1 MLEFFLFLFT
11 LYIYVMTTFTS
22 SLPNDLLNNLA
33 AMAKKHNITKNKII
47 EKALTIYLDQLN
59 RAEYLRSY
67 KEAGQDLEIM
77 QVAEEGMGYYLED
90 LDNVTL

>member
-1 MLEFFLFLFT
+1 MTYFYFIFVK
-11 LYIYVMTTFTS
+11 YIYVMTTFTS

-33 AMAKKHNITKNKII
+33 AMAKKHNIAKNKII

-59 RAEYLRSY
+59 RAEYVRSY
-67 KEAGQDLEIM
+67 KEAGQDIEIM

-90 LDNVTL
+90 LDNVAL

>member
-1 MLEFFLFLFT
+1 
-11 LYIYVMTTFTS
+11 MTTFTS
-22 SLPNDLLNNLA
+22 SLPNDLLDNLA
-33 AMAKKHNITKNKII
+33 TMAKKHNIAKNKII

-67 KEAGQDLEIM
+67 KEAGQDIEIM

-90 LDNVTL
+90 LDNVAL